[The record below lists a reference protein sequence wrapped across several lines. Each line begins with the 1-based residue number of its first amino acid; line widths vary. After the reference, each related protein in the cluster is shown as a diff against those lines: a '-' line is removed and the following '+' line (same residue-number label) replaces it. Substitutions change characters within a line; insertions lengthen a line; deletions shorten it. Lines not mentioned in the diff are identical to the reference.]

1 MEGLLVYNG
10 TGDHDEWYHVFC
22 RTSRIWYHT
31 RMTYLAKP
39 DGPMA
44 DSSKPYFKVGG
55 PKLLIKW

>member
-10 TGDHDEWYHVFC
+10 KGNPQEWYKVFF
-22 RTSRIWYHT
+22 RTPQIWYNT
-31 RMTYLAKP
+31 RMTYLVKP
-39 DGPMA
+39 DGPIA